1 MQTVPCSVPANTMLD
16 LFDGKQHVVTEASQK
31 RATFAF
37 LGLGEDVFQIMTN
50 DGPSPLLARWTVS
63 NASVWSG
70 ANTTWVTGIFV
81 RKLFA
86 EQVRSLQQ
94 LYYHSTA
101 QVFEASSQCVATS
114 YDSKFSETDEKAF
127 KEMITPVLCGSLNVR
142 NPLRECQI
150 IRRIL
155 FAEVSGWTGVTAC
168 CGFLFF
174 QNTAHDPVF
183 SLNTFLALRARDKW
197 FEGTKENNF
206 QMGGK

>member
-1 MQTVPCSVPANTMLD
+1 MQTVPSSVPANTMLD

-81 RKLFA
+81 RKLFS
-86 EQVRSLQQ
+86 EQVRSLEQF
-94 LYYHSTA
+94 YYHIT
-101 QVFEASSQCVATS
+101 QFFETSSQCVATS

-127 KEMITPVLCGSLNVR
+127 KEMITPVLWGSLNVR

-183 SLNTFLALRARDKW
+183 SLNIFFSLFRFAR
-197 FEGTKENNF
+197 E
-206 QMGGK
+206 QMIC